1 MTMKISRLIALPL
14 VLGLLSSFSIIHAQQ
29 KEPPKTVRRALS
41 VAVIAPSLS
50 TSREAKRVMAQQG
63 WTQGKMK
70 TADAILVVVRSSLS
84 LPLRSSYDFIG
95 ELKEDAGRQINISGP
110 KFHIYLCQL
119 GDDLECTELKHI
131 SYEAE

>member
-1 MTMKISRLIALPL
+1 MNIKHPNVL
-14 VLGLLSSFSIIHAQQ
+14 VLFLILSLLLPASYAQQ
-29 KEPPKTVRRALS
+29 KETPKAIKRPLS

-50 TSREAKRVMAQQG
+50 TSREAKRVIAQQG

-95 ELKEDAGRQINISGP
+95 KLKEDADRQLNISGP
-110 KFHIYLCQL
+110 KFHIYLYQL

-131 SYEAE
+131 NYEAD